1 MSFSDLRAKA
11 DRYYSRTVAEHGPTP
26 RGVDWNSLESQTLR
40 YDQLLKILEGRAR
53 SRLLDYGCGYGGLL
67 DHMTRLGLDVAYHGF
82 DSSEAMIAQATAH
95 HVARPSPFTKDD
107 SSLVPTDYVVAS
119 GVFNVKLDTPEAS
132 WHEYMLEVVDRVAAL
147 ALKGFAFNALSLYS
161 DADKRRADLH
171 YADAL
176 FWFDHCKRRYSRF
189 VSLLHDYP
197 LYEFTILVRR

>member
-11 DRYYSRTVAEHGPTP
+11 ERYYSRKIAEHGPTP

-40 YDQLLKILEGRAR
+40 YDQLLKILEGRTR

-67 DHMTRLGLDVAYHGF
+67 DHVTRLGLDVAYQGF
-82 DSSEAMIAQATAH
+82 DPSEAMIAQAAAH

-107 SSLVPTDYVVAS
+107 TCLVPTDYVVAS
-119 GVFNVKLDTPEAS
+119 GIFNVKLDTPEES

-147 ALKGFAFNALSLYS
+147 ALKGFAFNALSKYS
-161 DADKRRADLH
+161 DVDKRRADLH

-176 FWFDHCKRRYSRF
+176 FWFDHCKQRYSRF